1 MSKKLDNKIEDIF
14 RSSNYAINAQKRN
27 LSLKNNMHA
36 SI

>member
-14 RSSNYAINAQKRN
+14 RSSNYAQKRN